1 MQFKSAWE
9 RIFVGYVHGYSQRGS
24 HSNFLSVI
32 KLIFRNKCFWNV
44 EIKIFP
50 GKSNSDTQHG
60 KLNPGAKIG
69 VTEKLSF
76 LIGRVFFVSSNSTNL
91 HYNVP
96 VQNVGLSVTS

>member
-1 MQFKSAWE
+1 MVTLKEEA
-9 RIFVGYVHGYSQRGS
+9 IVI
-24 HSNFLSVI
+24 FLSVI
-32 KLIFRNKCFWNV
+32 KLIFRNKCFWDV
-44 EIKIFP
+44 KARIFP

-76 LIGRVFFVSSNSTNL
+76 LIGRAFFIRNNSTKL

-96 VQNVGLSVTS
+96 VQNVGLPITF